1 MCVYLVVCTW
11 VRVEDPCKGNAIKRK
26 GDEKKSLFVIRLR
39 CQSSIRS
46 IHNNAILHDRKRPC
60 IPIFKIGIGCLTR
73 RRLRCLKVAE

>member
-39 CQSSIRS
+39 CQSSISLFITTLFYTTENGRAS
-46 IHNNAILHDRKRPC
+46 Q
-60 IPIFKIGIGCLTR
+60 FS
-73 RRLRCLKVAE
+73 RLV